1 MVLAVSQ
8 GKGVSG
14 PRGSNLGPPRSL
26 QPPCQPGTGTVCP
39 CGGTSEDGYLGMNGE
54 GHLNLA
60 LQGLLHDWLARARG
74 DILGRVVQLFLSL
87 FLEHL

>member
-1 MVLAVSQ
+1 M
-8 GKGVSG
+8 
-14 PRGSNLGPPRSL
+14 
-26 QPPCQPGTGTVCP
+26 
-39 CGGTSEDGYLGMNGE
+39 GGTSEDGNLGVSGE

-74 DILGRVVQLFLSL
+74 DVLGRVVQSFFSL